1 MKKAYFIVSLF
12 IVFNLFSS
20 MGDDLSIDIDDVY
33 VEAHE
38 DGFHLFIRK
47 KPNIK
52 SVILTES
59 FEIPDKSKDVSTYSF
74 RTLEYNDVNGDEI
87 RILNGRVIQNK
98 SLLSLTSSTPVK
110 NRKFGQAFHILIPKR
125 LRYGFPDFSTRSGD
139 INLEVLKR
147 NKEPFWFS
155 IRTFEKKYND
165 YLGKYKDNAY
175 ELFFGDTQLENAREP
190 NSSLEESFHRFSDDV
205 LVADKGLDIIDKI
218 KDILEKSEDPL
229 ADLDLVFVIDVTE
242 SMKSHIEIL
251 KKHLFDMVESQLNK
265 FKSYRIGFVFYKDYL
280 EDFLTRSFDF
290 NNKEYLNIVL
300 EDLNVGGGGDHP
312 EAVFEGINAAVTQF
326 DWKADNRFIIVL
338 GDAPP
343 HEYPRGPI
351 VYEDV
356 IKAAKEKDII
366 IYGILLN

>member
-1 MKKAYFIVSLF
+1 MKKAYFIIFLF
-12 IVFNLFSS
+12 IVLNLFTS
-20 MGDDLSIDIDDVY
+20 MDDDLSIDINDVY

-74 RTLEYNDVNGDEI
+74 RTLEYNKINGDEI

-98 SLLSLTSSTPVK
+98 TLLSLTSSTPVH

-125 LRYGFPDFSTRSGD
+125 LKYGFPDFSTRSGD
-139 INLEVLKR
+139 INLEVLKINR
-147 NKEPFWFS
+147 EPFWFS

-165 YLGKYKDNAY
+165 YLGQYKDNAY
-175 ELFFGDTQLENAREP
+175 ELFFGNTQLENTGES
-190 NSSLEESFHRFSDDV
+190 NSLEEAFYRFSDDV
-205 LVADKGLDIIDKI
+205 IVADKGPDIVDKI

-242 SMKSHIEIL
+242 SMKNHIEIL
-251 KKHLFDMVESQLNK
+251 RKHLFDMVESQLNK

-280 EDFLTRSFDF
+280 EEFLTRSFDF
-290 NNKEYLNIVL
+290 NNKEYLNSVL
-300 EDLNVGGGGDHP
+300 RDVSVSGGGDYP

-326 DWKADNRFIIVL
+326 DWQADNRFIIVL

-343 HEYPRGPI
+343 HEYPRGTI

-356 IKAAKEKDII
+356 VEAAKQKDIT